1 MNSEKRLKLNPS
13 PGITKGFLSLSLGQG
28 FVFGETKKKKKKGL
42 ALLYSDHSDK
52 GEVCDLN

>member
-28 FVFGETKKKKKKGL
+28 FVFGETKKKGL